1 METTSKEVKLRTL
14 AKYGLGCAAMKLD
27 GKDLSRYVSFA
38 IGNKTVD
45 EGLMKKALPDAYPII
60 ILAGKDCR
68 KYFLEEHNKTVMET
82 AHPVKVVKPGVER
95 SAISGIHKFCLVRQ
109 GRVESI
115 EDANENDVSLFSKLF
130 GKEFAKGMKN
140 IGLVLFGKDKPERVL
155 LDAVPDA
162 KPGSIIMV
170 HRKIACETVFI

>member
-1 METTSKEVKLRTL
+1 METTSRETKLRTL

-27 GKDLSRYVSFA
+27 GKDLSKYVSFA

-45 EGLMKKALPDAYPII
+45 ESLMKKALPDAYPVI

-68 KYFLEEHNKTVMET
+68 KYFLEEHNKIVMKT
-82 AHPVKVVKPGVER
+82 ANPVKTVKPGVKR
-95 SAISGIHKFCLVRQ
+95 SAISGIHRFCMVRQ
-109 GRVESI
+109 GMVESV

-130 GKEFAKGMKN
+130 GKEFAKGMRN
-140 IGLVLFGKDKPERVL
+140 MGLVLFNKDKPERVL

-162 KPGSIIMV
+162 KPGSIIIV
-170 HRKIACETVFI
+170 HRKIACETIFI